1 MFLLTQA
8 EQRNYNFL
16 KYIMQEGSSMAKIY
30 TSAAQLIGNTP
41 LLECTA
47 LEKALQLPARLLVK
61 LEFLNPGG
69 SVKDRVALAMIED
82 AEAKGKLTP
91 GATII
96 EPTSGNTGLGL
107 ACVAASR
114 GYRTIIVMPDSMSME
129 RRLLMAAFGA
139 ELVLTPGSE
148 GMTGAIKKAE
158 ELSAAIPG
166 SFIPGQF
173 DNPVNPQAHWDT
185 TGPEIWRDADG
196 EIDFFV
202 AGIGTGGTITGTG
215 RYLKKENPNIQVIGV
230 EPAASP
236 LLTRGLAGPHGLQG
250 IGANFVP
257 SILDRSVL
265 DAVVP
270 VTEDEA
276 YAAARMLGKQEGLVV
291 GISSGAALHAALEI
305 AKKEENRGKTVV
317 ALLPDTGDRYL
328 STPLFS
334 E

>member
-1 MFLLTQA
+1 
-8 EQRNYNFL
+8 
-16 KYIMQEGSSMAKIY
+16 
-30 TSAAQLIGNTP
+30 
-41 LLECTA
+41 
-47 LEKALQLPARLLVK
+47 
-61 LEFLNPGG
+61 
-69 SVKDRVALAMIED
+69 
-82 AEAKGKLTP
+82 
-91 GATII
+91 
-96 EPTSGNTGLGL
+96 
-107 ACVAASR
+107 
-114 GYRTIIVMPDSMSME
+114 MPDSMSME

-139 ELVLTPGSE
+139 ELVLTPGAE

-185 TGPEIWRDADG
+185 TGPEIWRDTAG
-196 EIDFFV
+196 NVDFFV

-215 RYLKKENPNIQVIGV
+215 RYLKKENPQVQVIGV

-305 AKKEENRGKTVV
+305 AKKEENRGKTVI

-334 E
+334 K